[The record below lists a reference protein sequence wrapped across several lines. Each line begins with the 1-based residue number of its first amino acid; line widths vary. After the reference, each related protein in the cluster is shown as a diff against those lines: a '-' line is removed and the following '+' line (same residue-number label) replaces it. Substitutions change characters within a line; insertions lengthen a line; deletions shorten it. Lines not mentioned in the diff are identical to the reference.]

1 LAGFCFRISAVN
13 QCFPVTALPSRSA
26 MLGGSASIILR
37 SKKSWYSPPSAV
49 SQLAETRLKQIG
61 WQQFVRYL
69 ILISAISVHQR
80 QVFVRSG

>member
-1 LAGFCFRISAVN
+1 MLSRHRASVPLRYAWRKRVN
-13 QCFPVTALPSRSA
+13 HSQIEKIVRH
-26 MLGGSASIILR
+26 
-37 SKKSWYSPPSAV
+37 SPPSAV
-49 SQLAETRLKQIG
+49 SQLAETQLKQIG